1 MWDDDGNKLES
12 YRTDIY
18 HRKVL
23 FAYLKEAEEALGIIL
38 YEVKAFRGKG
48 FEIGSMGAHIEG
60 LTSEGTEVM
69 DHLERKIHHLAVEKP
84 KGFDRW

>member
-1 MWDDDGNKLES
+1 MWDDDGNELEN

-23 FAYLKEAEEALGIIL
+23 FAYLKEAEGICGSML
-38 YEVKAFRGKG
+38 YEARAFRSKG

-60 LTSEGTEVM
+60 LTSEDVEVL
-69 DHLERKIHHLAVEKP
+69 DQLERKIHHLAVKRPE
-84 KGFDRW
+84 GFDRW